1 METLKEIYNA
11 NASCQAP
18 GLPKA
23 IRLSKFIELIT
34 MSGVCSEDFGA
45 REIGPLYNLSMQ
57 SIVDEIQSTRHM
69 DMRFIE
75 FVECLA
81 RIADK
86 AIHHNTVEF
95 PIQRGEA
102 QGQKSGAGPKA
113 GAGDVDTTQ
122 DGKPSPAPIKET
134 TTTNQKNKN
143 IESQEKTGSTIRS
156 QVAHSEGK

>member
-1 METLKEIYNA
+1 METLKEIYNKF
-11 NASCQAP
+11 ASCQAP

-23 IRLSKFIELIT
+23 IRLNKFIELVT

-57 SIVDEIQSTRHM
+57 TIIDEIQSTRHM

-75 FVECLA
+75 FVECLS

-95 PIQRGEA
+95 PVQRGDA
-102 QGQKSGAGPKA
+102 QNQKNGAGPKVEA
-113 GAGDVDTTQ
+113 ADLDTTQ
-122 DGKPSPAPIKET
+122 DGKP
-134 TTTNQKNKN
+134 
-143 IESQEKTGSTIRS
+143 
-156 QVAHSEGK
+156 